1 VPRRSLLLAVF
12 LAGAALAYGSLLQ
25 PAGCNQTAHYA
36 LVQSLA
42 RGTPR
47 IDRYHQETCDTAY
60 VAGHYF
66 AAKAPGL
73 ALATLPWFEALRLA
87 GLVPG
92 NPRLGARYPLA
103 MIALP
108 RRALWEVG
116 LFGAVLPALVLLL
129 LVRVVVD
136 RILPGF
142 GLPVAALTG
151 LGTLI
156 LPFATVLFAHV
167 LGTCLAFGA
176 FALLFLR
183 RRAFAAGLLAGLA
196 ICVDLPLGIVAAALA
211 VYAWRRAPRFV
222 SGAAVGVLPLLGFD
236 AWAFGNPLRLSYAN
250 AVLHGGR
257 SGHDVLGANSRGFFG
272 IGVPSLHAGIELL
285 LSPRGLVVLSPVL
298 LAALGGLWRLRGR
311 GFRSEAQLAL
321 AVFIAFLVY
330 DAGYYLPFGG
340 YVPGPRFLIATI
352 PFLALGL
359 AVALA
364 EWPLPTIALGAYSIA
379 AMTVATAAQPLIGNN
394 DTYAWLVRW
403 RHGDFVWSVLS
414 LAGAGHG
421 FVAILPFLGGIGL
434 AAAAA
439 ARSLPRP
446 RPAR

>member
-1 VPRRSLLLAVF
+1 MPRRTLLLAVF

-25 PAGCNQTAHYA
+25 PAGCNQTAHFA

-42 RGTPR
+42 DGTPR
-47 IDRYHQETCDTAY
+47 IDRYHRETCDTAY

-73 ALATLPWFEALRLA
+73 ALATLPWYEALRVF
-87 GLVPG
+87 GLVPPD
-92 NPRLGARYPLA
+92 PRLGAHYPGA
-103 MIALP
+103 MNALP
-108 RRALWEVG
+108 RRVLWEMG

-129 LVRVVVD
+129 LVRAVVD
-136 RILPGF
+136 RISPGA

-167 LGTCLAFGA
+167 LGACLAFGA
-176 FALLFLR
+176 FAILFLR
-183 RRAFAAGLLAGLA
+183 RKAFPAGVLAGLA
-196 ICVDLPLGIVAAALA
+196 ISIDLPLGIVAAALA

-222 SGAAVGVLPLLGFD
+222 AGAASGVLPLLVFN
-236 AWAFGNPLRLSYAN
+236 AWAFGNPLHLSYAN
-250 AVLHGGR
+250 AVRHGGR

-272 IGVPSLHAGIELL
+272 VGVPSLHAGLELL

-298 LAALGGLWRLRGR
+298 LTALAGLWRLRRR
-311 GFRSEAQLAL
+311 GHRSEAHLAL
-321 AVFIAFLVY
+321 AIFVAFLVY

-359 AVALA
+359 GVALA
-364 EWPLPTIALGAYSIA
+364 DWPVPTLVLGAFSIG
-379 AMTVATAAQPLIGNN
+379 AMTIATAAQPLIGNN

-403 RHGDFVWSVLS
+403 EHGDFVWSVLS

-421 FVAILPFLGGIGL
+421 FIAILPFLGGIGL
-434 AAAAA
+434 AVAAALR
-439 ARSLPRP
+439 AR
-446 RPAR
+446 A